1 MIFDTNT
8 SESRQNAAN
17 AVLSSPEGYLVD
29 IRKEIRTPEQN
40 KLMWA
45 ALTDISKQ
53 VEWHGRFLTAE
64 NWKDV
69 LSAALVKA
77 DVVPGIDGGFV
88 VLGQRTSKM
97 NKEQFGELVDL
108 IYAFGSQNGVHW
120 SDQDRIGLSQQ
131 GS

>member
-17 AVLSSPEGYLVD
+17 AVLNSPEGYLVD

-120 SDQDRIGLSQQ
+120 SDQDRTGLPQQ
-131 GS
+131 SA